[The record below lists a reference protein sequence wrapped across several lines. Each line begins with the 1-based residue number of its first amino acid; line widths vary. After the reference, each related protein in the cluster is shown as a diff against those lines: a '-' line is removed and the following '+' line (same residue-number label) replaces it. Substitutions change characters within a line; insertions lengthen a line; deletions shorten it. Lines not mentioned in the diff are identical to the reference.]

1 MKLNKPKFW
10 DDKKISF
17 LAIILLPL
25 TIFIAINNLILSII
39 SKEKSKKIKT
49 ICVGNIYI
57 GGTGKTP
64 LTIKLYDIFKKLNY
78 KVSTAKK
85 FYKKHLDEQIILK
98 NKTNLIIAST
108 RHKALEEAIKKKN
121 ELVIFD
127 DGLQDNKID
136 YDLKFVCFN
145 SKKWVGNGFLIPSGP
160 LRERLNSL
168 KKYDVVFLNGDNSNN
183 KEIMEII
190 NQINPQIEV
199 FETFYKPKNLERID
213 LSKKFI
219 IFSGIGNSNNFRE
232 TLMKSNIN
240 IIKEII
246 FPDHY
251 NYKKND
257 IDKIKLDA
265 KKINANIITTE
276 KDYVKLTEEDK
287 KEIKYLEISL
297 EIKSE
302 NKLIELIKRSYEK
315 C

>member
-64 LTIKLYDIFKKLNY
+64 LTIKLYDIFKNLNY

-85 FYKKHLDEQIILK
+85 FYKKHLDEQIILD
-98 NKTNLIIAST
+98 NKTNLIISST
-108 RHKALEEAIKKKN
+108 RHKALKEAIKQKN

-145 SKKWVGNGFLIPSGP
+145 SKKWIGNGFLIPSGP
-160 LRERLNSL
+160 LREKISSL
-168 KKYDVVFLNGDNSNN
+168 KKYDVVFLNGNSSNIEDIK
-183 KEIMEII
+183 KEIY
-190 NQINPQIEV
+190 QINPNIEI
-199 FETFYKPKNLERID
+199 FETLYKPINLEKID
-213 LSKKFI
+213 LSKKYI
-219 IFSGIGNSNNFRE
+219 VFSGIGNSNSFKE
-232 TLMKSNIN
+232 TLIENNIN
-240 IIKEII
+240 VIKEII

-251 NYKKND
+251 RYKKND
-257 IDKIKLDA
+257 IKKIKLDA
-265 KKINANIITTE
+265 KKVGANIITTE

-297 EIKSE
+297 ELKRE
-302 NKLIELIKRSYEK
+302 KKLIEFIKNI
-315 C
+315 

>member
-25 TIFIAINNLILSII
+25 TIFITINNLILSII

-49 ICVGNIYI
+49 ICVGNIYV

-64 LTIKLYDIFKKLNY
+64 LTIKLYDIFKELNY

-127 DGLQDNKID
+127 DGLQDDKID

-145 SKKWVGNGFLIPSGP
+145 SKKWIGNGFLIPSGP
-160 LRERLNSL
+160 LREKISSL
-168 KKYDVVFLNGDNSNN
+168 KKYDVVFLNGDSSNIEDI
-183 KEIMEII
+183 KKKIYQI
-190 NQINPQIEV
+190 NQRIEI
-199 FETFYKPKNLERID
+199 FETIYKPINLEKIE
-213 LSKKFI
+213 LSKKYI
-219 IFSGIGNSNNFRE
+219 VFSGIGNSNSFKQ
-232 TLMKSNIN
+232 TLMENNIN
-240 IIKEII
+240 VIKEII

-251 NYKKND
+251 HYKKDD
-257 IDKIKLDA
+257 IKKIKLDA
-265 KKINANIITTE
+265 KKVGANIITTE

-297 EIKSE
+297 ELKRE
-302 NKLIELIKRSYEK
+302 KKLIEFLKNI
-315 C
+315 

>member
-25 TIFIAINNLILSII
+25 TIFITINNLILSII

-49 ICVGNIYI
+49 ICVGNIYV

-64 LTIKLYDIFKKLNY
+64 LTIKLYDIFKELNY

-98 NKTNLIIAST
+98 NKTNLIISST
-108 RHKALEEAIKKKN
+108 RQKALEEAIKKKN

-127 DGLQDNKID
+127 DGLQDDKID

-145 SKKWVGNGFLIPSGP
+145 SKKWIGNGFLIPSGP
-160 LRERLNSL
+160 LREKISSL
-168 KKYDVVFLNGDNSNN
+168 KKYDVVFLNGDSSNIEDI
-183 KEIMEII
+183 KKKIYQI
-190 NQINPQIEV
+190 NQRIEI
-199 FETFYKPKNLERID
+199 FETIYKPINLEKID
-213 LSKKFI
+213 LSKKYI
-219 IFSGIGNSNNFRE
+219 VFSGIGNSNSFKQ
-232 TLMKSNIN
+232 TLMENNIN
-240 IIKEII
+240 VIKEII

-251 NYKKND
+251 HYKKDD
-257 IDKIKLDA
+257 IKKIKLDA
-265 KKINANIITTE
+265 KKVGANIITTE

-287 KEIKYLEISL
+287 TEIKYLEISL
-297 EIKSE
+297 ELKRE
-302 NKLIELIKRSYEK
+302 KKLIEFLKNI
-315 C
+315 

>member
-64 LTIKLYDIFKKLNY
+64 LTIKLYDIFKNLNY

-85 FYKKHLDEQIILK
+85 FYKKHLDEQIILD
-98 NKTNLIIAST
+98 NKTNLIISST
-108 RHKALEEAIKKKN
+108 RHKALKEAIKKKN

-145 SKKWVGNGFLIPSGP
+145 SKKWIGNGFLIPSGP
-160 LRERLNSL
+160 LREKISSL
-168 KKYDVVFLNGDNSNN
+168 KKYDVVFLNGDSSNIEDI
-183 KEIMEII
+183 KKKIYQI
-190 NQINPQIEV
+190 NQRIEI
-199 FETFYKPKNLERID
+199 FETLYKPINLEKID
-213 LSKKFI
+213 LSKKYI
-219 IFSGIGNSNNFRE
+219 VFSGIGNSNSFKQ
-232 TLMKSNIN
+232 TLMENNIN
-240 IIKEII
+240 VIKEII

-251 NYKKND
+251 HYKKDD
-257 IDKIKLDA
+257 IKKIKLDA
-265 KKINANIITTE
+265 KKVGANIITTE

-297 EIKSE
+297 ELKRE
-302 NKLIELIKRSYEK
+302 KKLIEFIKNI
-315 C
+315 

>member
-25 TIFIAINNLILSII
+25 TIFITINNLILSII

-49 ICVGNIYI
+49 ICVGNIYV

-64 LTIKLYDIFKKLNY
+64 LTIKLYDIFKELNY

-98 NKTNLIIAST
+98 NKTNLIISST

-127 DGLQDNKID
+127 DGLQDDKID

-145 SKKWVGNGFLIPSGP
+145 SKKWIGNGFLIPSGP
-160 LRERLNSL
+160 LREKISSL
-168 KKYDVVFLNGDNSNN
+168 KKYDVVFLNGDSSNIEDI
-183 KEIMEII
+183 KKKIYQI
-190 NQINPQIEV
+190 NQRIEI
-199 FETFYKPKNLERID
+199 FETIYKPINLEKID
-213 LSKKFI
+213 LSKKYI
-219 IFSGIGNSNNFRE
+219 VFSGIGNSNSFKQ
-232 TLMKSNIN
+232 TLMENNIN
-240 IIKEII
+240 VIKEII

-251 NYKKND
+251 HYKKDD
-257 IDKIKLDA
+257 IKKIKLDA
-265 KKINANIITTE
+265 KKVGANIITTE

-297 EIKSE
+297 ELKCE
-302 NKLIELIKRSYEK
+302 KRLIEFIKKSYEK
-315 C
+315 Y

>member
-64 LTIKLYDIFKKLNY
+64 LTIKLYDIFKNLNY

-85 FYKKHLDEQIILK
+85 FYKKHLDEQIILD
-98 NKTNLIIAST
+98 NKTNLIISST
-108 RHKALEEAIKKKN
+108 RHKALKEAIKKKN

-145 SKKWVGNGFLIPSGP
+145 SKKWIGNGFLIPSGP
-160 LRERLNSL
+160 LREKISSL
-168 KKYDVVFLNGDNSNN
+168 KKYDVVFLNGDSSNIEDI
-183 KEIMEII
+183 KKKIYQI
-190 NQINPQIEV
+190 NQRIEI
-199 FETFYKPKNLERID
+199 FETLYKPINLEKID
-213 LSKKFI
+213 LSKKYI
-219 IFSGIGNSNNFRE
+219 VFSGIGNSNSFKE
-232 TLMKSNIN
+232 TLIENNIN
-240 IIKEII
+240 VIKEII

-251 NYKKND
+251 HYKKDD
-257 IDKIKLDA
+257 IKKIKLDA
-265 KKINANIITTE
+265 KKVGANIITTE

-297 EIKSE
+297 EIKKES
-302 NKLIELIKRSYEK
+302 KLIEFIKKSYEK
-315 C
+315 Y

>member
-10 DDKKISF
+10 DDRKISF

-25 TIFIAINNLILSII
+25 TIFITINNLILSII

-49 ICVGNIYI
+49 ICIGNIYI

-64 LTIKLYDIFKKLNY
+64 LTIKLYDIFKNLNY

-98 NKTNLIIAST
+98 NKTNLIISST
-108 RHKALEEAIKKKN
+108 RHKALKEAIRKKN
-121 ELVIFD
+121 ELIIFD

-145 SKKWVGNGFLIPSGP
+145 SKKWIGNGFLIPSGP

-168 KKYDVVFLNGDNSNN
+168 KKYDVVFLNGNSSNIEDIK
-183 KEIMEII
+183 KEIY
-190 NQINPQIEV
+190 QINPNIEI
-199 FETFYKPKNLERID
+199 FETLYKPINLEKID
-213 LSKKFI
+213 LSKKYI
-219 IFSGIGNSNNFRE
+219 VFSGIGNSNSFKE
-232 TLMKSNIN
+232 TLIENNIN
-240 IIKEII
+240 VIKEII

-251 NYKKND
+251 HYKKDD
-257 IDKIKLDA
+257 IKKIKLDA
-265 KKINANIITTE
+265 KKVGANIITTE

-297 EIKSE
+297 EIKKES
-302 NKLIELIKRSYEK
+302 KLIEFIKKSYEK
-315 C
+315 Y

>member
-10 DDKKISF
+10 DDRKISF

-25 TIFIAINNLILSII
+25 TIFITINNLILSII
-39 SKEKSKKIKT
+39 SREKSKKIKT
-49 ICVGNIYI
+49 ICIGNIYI

-64 LTIKLYDIFKKLNY
+64 LTIKLYDIFKNLNY

-98 NKTNLIIAST
+98 NKTNLIISST
-108 RHKALEEAIKKKN
+108 RHKALKEAIRKKN

-145 SKKWVGNGFLIPSGP
+145 SKKWIGNGFLIPSGP

-168 KKYDVVFLNGDNSNN
+168 KKYDVVFLNGDSSNN
-183 KEIMEII
+183 KEIIKMI
-190 NQINPQIEV
+190 NQINPQIEI
-199 FETFYKPKNLERID
+199 FETFYKPINLEKVD
-213 LSKKFI
+213 LSKKYLM
-219 IFSGIGNSNNFRE
+219 FSGIGNSNSFKE
-232 TLMKSNIN
+232 TLMENNID

-246 FPDHY
+246 FPDHFNY
-251 NYKKND
+251 NKND

-265 KKINANIITTE
+265 KKINASIITTE

-297 EIKSE
+297 EIKKES
-302 NKLIELIKRSYEK
+302 KLIEFIKKSYEK
-315 C
+315 Y

>member
-49 ICVGNIYI
+49 ICVGNIYV

-64 LTIKLYDIFKKLNY
+64 LTIKLYDIFKELNY

-85 FYKKHLDEQIILK
+85 FYKKHSDEQIILK

-127 DGLQDNKID
+127 DGLQDDKID

-145 SKKWVGNGFLIPSGP
+145 SKKWIGNGFLIPSGP
-160 LRERLNSL
+160 LREKISSL
-168 KKYDVVFLNGDNSNN
+168 KKYDVVFLNGDSSNIEDI
-183 KEIMEII
+183 KKKIYQI
-190 NQINPQIEV
+190 NQRIEI
-199 FETFYKPKNLERID
+199 FETIYKPTNLEKID
-213 LSKKFI
+213 LSKKYI
-219 IFSGIGNSNNFRE
+219 VFSGIGNSNSFKQ
-232 TLMKSNIN
+232 TLMENNIN
-240 IIKEII
+240 VIKEII

-251 NYKKND
+251 HYKKDD
-257 IDKIKLDA
+257 IKKIKLDA
-265 KKINANIITTE
+265 KKVGANIITTE

-297 EIKSE
+297 EFKRE
-302 NKLIELIKRSYEK
+302 KKLIEFLKNI
-315 C
+315 

>member
-25 TIFIAINNLILSII
+25 TIFITINNLILSII

-49 ICVGNIYI
+49 ICVGNIYV

-64 LTIKLYDIFKKLNY
+64 LTIKLYDIFKELNY

-127 DGLQDNKID
+127 DGLQDDKID

-145 SKKWVGNGFLIPSGP
+145 SKKWIGNGFLIPSGP
-160 LRERLNSL
+160 LREKISSL
-168 KKYDVVFLNGDNSNN
+168 KKYDVVFLNGDSPNIEDI
-183 KEIMEII
+183 KKKIYQI
-190 NQINPQIEV
+190 NQRIEI
-199 FETFYKPKNLERID
+199 FETIYKPINLEKID
-213 LSKKFI
+213 LSKKYI
-219 IFSGIGNSNNFRE
+219 VFSGIGNSNSFKQ
-232 TLMKSNIN
+232 TLMENNIN
-240 IIKEII
+240 VIKEII

-251 NYKKND
+251 HYKKDD
-257 IDKIKLDA
+257 IKKIKLDA
-265 KKINANIITTE
+265 KKVGANIITTE

-297 EIKSE
+297 ELKRE
-302 NKLIELIKRSYEK
+302 TKLIEFIKNI
-315 C
+315 

>member
-25 TIFIAINNLILSII
+25 TIFITINNLILSII

-49 ICVGNIYI
+49 ICVGNIYV

-64 LTIKLYDIFKKLNY
+64 LTIKLYDIFKELNY

-98 NKTNLIIAST
+98 NKTNLIISST
-108 RHKALEEAIKKKN
+108 RQKALEEAIKKKN

-127 DGLQDNKID
+127 DGLQDDKID

-145 SKKWVGNGFLIPSGP
+145 STKWIGNGFLIPSGP
-160 LRERLNSL
+160 LREKISSL
-168 KKYDVVFLNGDNSNN
+168 KKYDVVFLNGDSSNIEN
-183 KEIMEII
+183 IKKKIYQI
-190 NQINPQIEV
+190 NQRIEI
-199 FETFYKPKNLERID
+199 FETIYKPINLEKID
-213 LSKKFI
+213 LSKKYI
-219 IFSGIGNSNNFRE
+219 VFSGIGNSNNFKQ
-232 TLMKSNIN
+232 TLIENNIN
-240 IIKEII
+240 VIKEII

-251 NYKKND
+251 NYKKDD
-257 IDKIKLDA
+257 IKKIKLDA
-265 KKINANIITTE
+265 KKVGANIITTE

-287 KEIKYLEISL
+287 KEIEYLEISL
-297 EIKSE
+297 ELKKE
-302 NKLIELIKRSYEK
+302 KKLIEFVKNI
-315 C
+315 

>member
-25 TIFIAINNLILSII
+25 TIFITINNLILSII

-49 ICVGNIYI
+49 ICVGNIYV

-64 LTIKLYDIFKKLNY
+64 LTIKLYDIFKELNY

-98 NKTNLIIAST
+98 NKTNLIISST
-108 RHKALEEAIKKKN
+108 RHKALDEAIKKKN

-127 DGLQDNKID
+127 DGLQDDKID

-145 SKKWVGNGFLIPSGP
+145 SKKWIGNGFLIPSGP
-160 LRERLNSL
+160 LREKISSL
-168 KKYDVVFLNGDNSNN
+168 KKYDVVFLNGDSSNIEDI
-183 KEIMEII
+183 KKKIYQI
-190 NQINPQIEV
+190 NQRIEI
-199 FETFYKPKNLERID
+199 FETIYKPINLEKID
-213 LSKKFI
+213 LSKKYI
-219 IFSGIGNSNNFRE
+219 VFSGIGNSNNFKQ
-232 TLMKSNIN
+232 TLIENNIN
-240 IIKEII
+240 VIKEII

-251 NYKKND
+251 HYKKDD
-257 IDKIKLDA
+257 IKKIKLDA
-265 KKINANIITTE
+265 KKVGANIITTE

-287 KEIKYLEISL
+287 KEIEYLEISL
-297 EIKSE
+297 ELKKE
-302 NKLIELIKRSYEK
+302 KKLIEFVKNI
-315 C
+315 

>member
-25 TIFIAINNLILSII
+25 TIFITINNLILSII

-49 ICVGNIYI
+49 ICVGNIYV

-64 LTIKLYDIFKKLNY
+64 LTIKLYDIFKELNY

-98 NKTNLIIAST
+98 NKTNLIISNT

-127 DGLQDNKID
+127 DGLQDDKID

-145 SKKWVGNGFLIPSGP
+145 SKKWIGNGFLIPSGP
-160 LRERLNSL
+160 LREKISSL
-168 KKYDVVFLNGDNSNN
+168 KKYDVVFLNGDSSNIEDI
-183 KEIMEII
+183 KKKIYQI
-190 NQINPQIEV
+190 NQRIEI
-199 FETFYKPKNLERID
+199 FETIYKPINLEKIE
-213 LSKKFI
+213 LSKKYI
-219 IFSGIGNSNNFRE
+219 VFSGIGNSNSFKQ
-232 TLMKSNIN
+232 TLMENNIN
-240 IIKEII
+240 VIKEII

-251 NYKKND
+251 HYKKDD
-257 IDKIKLDA
+257 IKKIKLDA
-265 KKINANIITTE
+265 KKVGANIITTE

-297 EIKSE
+297 ELKREKKFIEFIK
-302 NKLIELIKRSYEK
+302 NI
-315 C
+315 

>member
-10 DDKKISF
+10 DEKKISF

-25 TIFIAINNLILSII
+25 TIFITINNLILSII
-39 SKEKSKKIKT
+39 SREKSKKIKT
-49 ICVGNIYI
+49 ICIGNIYI

-64 LTIKLYDIFKKLNY
+64 LTIKLYDIFKNLNY

-98 NKTNLIIAST
+98 NKTNLIISST
-108 RHKALEEAIKKKN
+108 RHKALKEAIRKKN

-145 SKKWVGNGFLIPSGP
+145 SKKWIGNGFLIPSGP

-168 KKYDVVFLNGDNSNN
+168 KKYDVVFLNGDSSNN
-183 KEIMEII
+183 KEIIKMI
-190 NQINPQIEV
+190 NQINPQIEI
-199 FETFYKPKNLERID
+199 FETFYKPINLERVD
-213 LSKKFI
+213 LSKKFLM
-219 IFSGIGNSNNFRE
+219 FSGIGNSNSFKE
-232 TLMKSNIN
+232 TLMENNID

-246 FPDHY
+246 FPDHFNY
-251 NYKKND
+251 NKND

-265 KKINANIITTE
+265 KKINASIITTE

-297 EIKSE
+297 EIKKES
-302 NKLIELIKRSYEK
+302 KLIEFIKKSYEK
-315 C
+315 Y

>member
-25 TIFIAINNLILSII
+25 TIFITINNLILSII

-49 ICVGNIYI
+49 ICVGNIYV

-64 LTIKLYDIFKKLNY
+64 LTIKLYDIFKELNY

-98 NKTNLIIAST
+98 NKTNLIISST

-127 DGLQDNKID
+127 DGLQDDKID

-145 SKKWVGNGFLIPSGP
+145 SKKWIGNGFLIPSGP
-160 LRERLNSL
+160 LREKISSL
-168 KKYDVVFLNGDNSNN
+168 KKYDVVFLNGDSSNIEDI
-183 KEIMEII
+183 KKKIYQI
-190 NQINPQIEV
+190 NQRIEI
-199 FETFYKPKNLERID
+199 FETIYKPINLEKID
-213 LSKKFI
+213 LSKKYI
-219 IFSGIGNSNNFRE
+219 VFSGIGNSNSFKQ
-232 TLMKSNIN
+232 TLMENNIN
-240 IIKEII
+240 VIKEII

-251 NYKKND
+251 HYKKDD
-257 IDKIKLDA
+257 IKKIKLDA
-265 KKINANIITTE
+265 KKVGANIITTE

-287 KEIKYLEISL
+287 KEIEYLEISL
-297 EIKSE
+297 ELKRE
-302 NKLIELIKRSYEK
+302 KKLIEFLKNI
-315 C
+315 

>member
-64 LTIKLYDIFKKLNY
+64 LTIKLYDIFKNLNY

-85 FYKKHLDEQIILK
+85 FYKKHLDEQIILD
-98 NKTNLIIAST
+98 NKTNLIISST
-108 RHKALEEAIKKKN
+108 RHKALKEAIKQKN

-145 SKKWVGNGFLIPSGP
+145 SKKWIGNGFLIPSGP
-160 LRERLNSL
+160 LREKISSL
-168 KKYDVVFLNGDNSNN
+168 KKYDVVFLNGDSRNIEDI
-183 KEIMEII
+183 KKKIYQI
-190 NQINPQIEV
+190 NQRIEI
-199 FETFYKPKNLERID
+199 FETLYKPINLEKID
-213 LSKKFI
+213 LSKKYI
-219 IFSGIGNSNNFRE
+219 VFSGIGNANSFKE
-232 TLMKSNIN
+232 TLIENNIN

-251 NYKKND
+251 YYKKED
-257 IDKIKLDA
+257 IKKIKLDA
-265 KKINANIITTE
+265 KKVGANIITTE

-297 EIKSE
+297 ELKRE
-302 NKLIELIKRSYEK
+302 KKLIEFIKNI
-315 C
+315 

>member
-10 DDKKISF
+10 DDRKISF

-25 TIFIAINNLILSII
+25 TIFITINNLILSII
-39 SKEKSKKIKT
+39 SREKSKKIKT
-49 ICVGNIYI
+49 ICIGNIYI

-64 LTIKLYDIFKKLNY
+64 LTIKLYDIFKNLNY

-98 NKTNLIIAST
+98 NKTNLIISST
-108 RHKALEEAIKKKN
+108 RHKALKEAIRKKN

-145 SKKWVGNGFLIPSGP
+145 SKKWIGNGFLIPSGP

-183 KEIMEII
+183 KELMEII
-190 NQINPQIEV
+190 NQINPQIEI

-219 IFSGIGNSNNFRE
+219 IFSGIGNSNSFRE
-232 TLMKSNIN
+232 LLMENNIN
-240 IIKEII
+240 ITKEII

-251 NYKKND
+251 NYKKREIKN
-257 IDKIKLDA
+257 IIKLA
-265 KKINANIITTE
+265 KDINAKIITTE
-276 KDYVKLTEEDK
+276 KDFVKISKFGFNNIDFI
-287 KEIKYLEISL
+287 EIKLRIRNEESL
-297 EIKSE
+297 KEFLKTR
-302 NKLIELIKRSYEK
+302 LYE
-315 C
+315 

>member
-49 ICVGNIYI
+49 ICVGNIYV

-64 LTIKLYDIFKKLNY
+64 LTIKLYDIFKELNY

-85 FYKKHLDEQIILK
+85 FYKKHSDEQIILK

-145 SKKWVGNGFLIPSGP
+145 SKKWIGNGFLIPSGP
-160 LRERLNSL
+160 LREKISSL
-168 KKYDVVFLNGDNSNN
+168 KKYDVVFLNGDGPNIEDI
-183 KEIMEII
+183 KKKIYQI
-190 NQINPQIEV
+190 NQRIEI
-199 FETFYKPKNLERID
+199 FETIYKPINLEKID
-213 LSKKFI
+213 LSKKYI
-219 IFSGIGNSNNFRE
+219 VFSGIGNSNSFKQ
-232 TLMKSNIN
+232 TLMENNIN
-240 IIKEII
+240 VIKEII

-251 NYKKND
+251 HYKKDD
-257 IDKIKLDA
+257 IKKIKLDA
-265 KKINANIITTE
+265 KKVGANIITTE

-297 EIKSE
+297 ELKRE
-302 NKLIELIKRSYEK
+302 TKLIEFIKNI
-315 C
+315 

>member
-10 DDKKISF
+10 DNKKVSF

-25 TIFIAINNLILSII
+25 TIIITINNFILSII
-39 SKEKSKKIKT
+39 SKKKSKKIKT

-64 LTIKLYDIFKKLNY
+64 LTIKLYEIFKNLNY

-85 FYKKHLDEQIILK
+85 FYKKYLDEQIILK
-98 NKTNLIIAST
+98 NKTNLIISST
-108 RHKALEEAIKKKN
+108 RHQALKEAIKKKDD
-121 ELVIFD
+121 LVIFD

-145 SKKWVGNGFLIPSGP
+145 SKKWIGNGFLIPSGP
-160 LRERLNSL
+160 LRENINSL
-168 KKYDVVFLNGDNSNN
+168 KKYNVVFLNGNN
-183 KEIMEII
+183 PNIGEIKETI
-190 NQINPQIEV
+190 NQINPKIEI
-199 FETFYKPKNLERID
+199 FETFYKAINLEKID

-219 IFSGIGNSNNFRE
+219 VFSGIGNSNSFKE
-232 TLMKSNIN
+232 TLLENNIN

-251 NYKKND
+251 HYNKND
-257 IDKIKLDA
+257 IEKIKLDA
-265 KKINANIITTE
+265 KKEGANIITTE

-297 EIKSE
+297 ELKRE
-302 NKLIELIKRSYEK
+302 KKLIEFIKNI
-315 C
+315 